1 MIFGEE
7 GQHSLPIS
15 ELEKQ
20 LSAAQNQRQL
30 CIPQREKEVE
40 LKDIPTILSAT
51 KKELDDLLASGS
63 GDLSFN
69 YTIEG
74 DGAGESI
81 LHIDIISSDTL
92 LSPAVH

>member
-1 MIFGEE
+1 MLASWREE
-7 GQHSLPIS
+7 GQHTIAIT

-20 LSAAQNQRQL
+20 LSAAQNQRQI

-40 LKDIPTILSAT
+40 LKDIPTVLTAT

-74 DGAGESI
+74 GGAGEQ
-81 LHIDIISSDTL
+81 LLQIDIVTSAS
-92 LSPAVH
+92 